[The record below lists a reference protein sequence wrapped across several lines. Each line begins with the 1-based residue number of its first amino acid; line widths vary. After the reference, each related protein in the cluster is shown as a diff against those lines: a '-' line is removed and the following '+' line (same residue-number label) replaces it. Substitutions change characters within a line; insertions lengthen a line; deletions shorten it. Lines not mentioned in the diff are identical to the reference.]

1 MDITSKTNNGTQA
14 VIQTVS
20 NAKAAERY
28 AAYVQKFQSMTS
40 KGGNKTC

>member
-1 MDITSKTNNGTQA
+1 MDITSKTKNGTQA

-28 AAYVQKFQSMTS
+28 AAYIQKFHGMKS
-40 KGGNKTC
+40 KGVDK